1 MPDEEAV
8 KITAPKPNIR
18 WVGLREANLI
28 ETAKDKDGNDVH
40 YHMFVD
46 DQPPTSISIGAMP
59 VIELPSA
66 EQQIAGFY
74 SDQANLIVSCMM
86 GYKLIVEK

>member
-1 MPDEEAV
+1 MPDDEP
-8 KITAPKPNIR
+8 ITQSAPKPNIR

-28 ETAKDKDGNDVH
+28 ETAKDKDGNDVQ
-40 YHMFVD
+40 YHMFVN
-46 DQPPTSISIGAMP
+46 DQPPKSVSIGSMP
-59 VIELPSA
+59 VIDLPSA
-66 EQQIAGFY
+66 KEQIAGFY

>member
-1 MPDEEAV
+1 MSEE
-8 KITAPKPNIR
+8 TEQKPNIK
-18 WVGLREANLI
+18 WVGLRDANLI
-28 ETAKDKDGNDVH
+28 ETAQDKDGKEVR

-46 DQPPTSISIGAMP
+46 DQPPKSISIGAMP

-66 EQQIAGFY
+66 EEQIAGFY
-74 SDQANLIVSCMM
+74 SDQANLIVSCMP